1 MTDSL
6 TGRVAAPAR
15 PRAFATSAAGRWFY
29 RIPWKGIAIYAV
41 AILFALYV
49 LLPFA
54 WVVLTSFMYEV
65 DAIATPPKWIPERL
79 TLDNYLAFFNPEL
92 LRNNRL
98 AGGGAAQMA
107 PRALLN
113 STVVAV
119 SVALLNI
126 VVGTLAAYPIARLR
140 FVGSTALIVFYLG
153 SRMVP
158 PIAIMIALYAL
169 VKVLGL
175 LDTLAALILAY
186 ATFTVPYSVWILQ
199 SYFRTIP
206 RDLEDAARVDRC
218 NWLNVMVR
226 VFLPV
231 ASPGLVACA
240 MFSFLASWGEFLYA
254 LVLTTTVNSKTMP
267 MIVAQFTTDVDT
279 SPVVLSAGGV
289 LAVLPPLVLALI
301 FQRLIVS
308 GIAAGSV
315 KG

>member
-6 TGRVAAPAR
+6 TGQAAAPAR

-41 AILFALYV
+41 AGLFALYV

-113 STVVAV
+113 STIVAV

-126 VVGTLAAYPIARLR
+126 VVGSLAAYPIARLR
-140 FVGSTALIVFYLG
+140 FVGSTALVVFYLG

-218 NWLNVMVR
+218 NWLNVMIR

>member
-6 TGRVAAPAR
+6 IRDVAAPAGVG
-15 PRAFATSAAGRWFY
+15 AATGGAAGRW
-29 RIPWKGIAIYAV
+29 RARVPWKGIAIYTV
-41 AILFALYV
+41 AILFSLFIV
-49 LLPFA
+49 LPFS
-54 WVVLTSFMYEV
+54 WIILTSFMYEV
-65 DAIATPPKWIPERL
+65 DAIVTPPMWIPERL
-79 TLDNYLAFFNPEL
+79 TLDNYLAFFRPEL
-92 LRNNRL
+92 LRNNQL

-113 STVVAV
+113 STIVAV
-119 SVALLNI
+119 SVALINI
-126 VVGTLAAYPIARLR
+126 VVGSLAAYPIARFR
-140 FVGSTALIVFYLG
+140 FPGSAALVVFYLG

-169 VKVLGL
+169 VRQLGL
-175 LDTLAALILAY
+175 LDTVWALILTY

-218 NWLNVMVR
+218 NWFSMMVR

-240 MFSFLASWGEFLYA
+240 MFAFLASWGEFLYA
-254 LVLTTTVNSKTMP
+254 LVLTTTINSKTMP

-289 LAVLPPLVLALI
+289 LAVLPPLILALI

>member
-6 TGRVAAPAR
+6 TGQVGAPAR
-15 PRAFATSAAGRWFY
+15 ARPVARRAAGRWLA
-29 RIPWKGIAIYAV
+29 RIPWKSIVIYTV
-41 AILFALYV
+41 AIVFSLFII
-49 LLPFA
+49 LPFS
-54 WVVLTSFMYEV
+54 WIILTSFMYEV
-65 DAIATPPKWIPERL
+65 DAIVTPPKWIPERL
-79 TLDNYLAFFNPEL
+79 TLDNYLAFFQPEI

-113 STVVAV
+113 STIVAV

-126 VVGTLAAYPIARLR
+126 VVGSLAAYPIARVR
-140 FVGSTALIVFYLG
+140 FVGSASLIVFYLG

-169 VKVLGL
+169 VRSLGL
-175 LDTLAALILAY
+175 LDTVWALILTY
-186 ATFTVPYSVWILQ
+186 ATFTIPYSVWILQ

-218 NWLNVMVR
+218 NWFNVMIR

-240 MFSFLASWGEFLYA
+240 MFAFLASWGEFLYA
-254 LVLTTTVNSKTMP
+254 LVLTTTINSKTMP
-267 MIVAQFTTDVDT
+267 MIVAQFTTDIDT

-289 LAVLPPLVLALI
+289 LAVLPPLILALI